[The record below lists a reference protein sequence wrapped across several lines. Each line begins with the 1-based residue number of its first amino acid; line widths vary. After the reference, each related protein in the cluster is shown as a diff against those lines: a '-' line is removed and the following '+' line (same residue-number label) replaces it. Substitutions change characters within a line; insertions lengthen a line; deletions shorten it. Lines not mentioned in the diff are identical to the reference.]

1 MSSSNIKKIIALFSS
16 IMFVLAAYANAD
28 TNLSEKIKNAYSEVS
43 TSLIMLNIFVISL
56 ILLFSAVLILIFL
69 KKSLSVEIDN
79 ITGIPTYIHFEKETK
94 KILSKAKSGEY
105 AILSL
110 NIDNFRSLN
119 NTIGIINGNEI
130 LRRLGLHF
138 SRNRLKGEK
147 ICRFYA
153 DNFIFFIKS
162 PDFFWSIEE
171 RVFEMTDVKDLLR
184 DLLPEK
190 YTLNFTSSIYY
201 IEDPRS
207 SVESMVDKANLA
219 QKLQKHTFSTHRV
232 IEYTKEMA
240 KNVEWNREISVTMEK
255 AIENREFEVYFQ
267 PKFRFSDEGCIGAEA
282 LIRWNNPAKG
292 LLMPGTFVPL
302 FEDNGFIERIDKY
315 VLIRVCV
322 FLEEW
327 AATPGYSPIT
337 ISFNLS
343 RHHLDNPHLIKEL
356 REITDKYDIGN
367 NKIEV
372 ELTESIMFQNQQQ
385 IINVMNEIKKA
396 GFQVSV
402 DDFGS
407 GYSSL
412 NLLKSIPADV
422 IKLDKGF
429 ITEHPEDNKESII
442 ITSVID
448 MAKKLN
454 ITTVAEG
461 VETKNQSELLKNIG
475 CDIVQGFYYAKP
487 MKGSEFRKLLQN
499 S

>member
-1 MSSSNIKKIIALFSS
+1 MSSSNRKKIIALFSS
-16 IMFVLAAYANAD
+16 FFVLAAYANAD

-94 KILSKAKSGEY
+94 KTLSKAKSGEY

-110 NIDNFRSLN
+110 NIDNFRFLN

-171 RVFEMTDVKDLLR
+171 RVFEITDVKDLLR

-219 QKLQKHTFSTHRV
+219 QKLQKHTYTTHRV

-240 KNVEWNREISVTMEK
+240 KNVEWKREISVTMEK

-267 PKFRFSDEGCIGAEA
+267 PKFRFSDKGCIGAEA

-292 LLMPGTFVPL
+292 LLLPGTFVPL

-322 FLEEW
+322 FLEKW

-343 RHHLDNPHLIKEL
+343 RHNLDNPHLIKEL
-356 REITDKYDIGN
+356 RETTDKYDIGK

-372 ELTESIMFQNQQQ
+372 ELTETIMFQNQQQ

>member
-1 MSSSNIKKIIALFSS
+1 MSSSNIKKIIALLSS
-16 IMFVLAAYANAD
+16 SFILATYANAD
-28 TNLSEKIKNAYSEVS
+28 TNLAEKIKNAYSEVS
-43 TSLIMLNIFVISL
+43 TSIIVLNIFVISL

-79 ITGIPTYIHFEKETK
+79 ITGIPTYIHFEKETR

-110 NIDNFRSLN
+110 NVDNFRSLN

-171 RVFEMTDVKDLLR
+171 RVFEITDVKDLLR

-201 IEDPRS
+201 IDDPRS

-219 QKLQKHTFSTHRV
+219 QKLQKHTYTTHRV

-255 AIENREFEVYFQ
+255 AIENSEFEVYFQ

-292 LLMPGTFVPL
+292 LLQPGTFVPL

-327 AATPGYSPIT
+327 AATSGYSPIT

-356 REITDKYDIGN
+356 KEITDKYDIGN

-487 MKGSEFRKLLQN
+487 MREAEFRKLLQN

>member
-1 MSSSNIKKIIALFSS
+1 MSSSNRKKIIALFSS
-16 IMFVLAAYANAD
+16 FFVLAAYANAD

-94 KILSKAKSGEY
+94 KNLSKAKSGEY

-110 NIDNFRSLN
+110 NIDNFRFLN

-171 RVFEMTDVKDLLR
+171 RVFEITDVKDLLR

-219 QKLQKHTFSTHRV
+219 QKLQKHTYTTHRV

-240 KNVEWNREISVTMEK
+240 KNVEWKREISVTMEK

-292 LLMPGTFVPL
+292 LLLPGTFVPL

-322 FLEEW
+322 FLEKW

-343 RHHLDNPHLIKEL
+343 RHNLDNPHLIKEL
-356 REITDKYDIGN
+356 RETTDKYNIGK

-372 ELTESIMFQNQQQ
+372 ELTETIMFQNQQQ

>member
-1 MSSSNIKKIIALFSS
+1 M
-16 IMFVLAAYANAD
+16 
-28 TNLSEKIKNAYSEVS
+28 
-43 TSLIMLNIFVISL
+43 
-56 ILLFSAVLILIFL
+56 
-69 KKSLSVEIDN
+69 
-79 ITGIPTYIHFEKETK
+79 
-94 KILSKAKSGEY
+94 
-105 AILSL
+105 
-110 NIDNFRSLN
+110 
-119 NTIGIINGNEI
+119 
-130 LRRLGLHF
+130 
-138 SRNRLKGEK
+138 
-147 ICRFYA
+147 
-153 DNFIFFIKS
+153 
-162 PDFFWSIEE
+162 
-171 RVFEMTDVKDLLR
+171 
-184 DLLPEK
+184 
-190 YTLNFTSSIYY
+190 
-201 IEDPRS
+201 
-207 SVESMVDKANLA
+207 
-219 QKLQKHTFSTHRV
+219 
-232 IEYTKEMA
+232 
-240 KNVEWNREISVTMEK
+240 
-255 AIENREFEVYFQ
+255 
-267 PKFRFSDEGCIGAEA
+267 
-282 LIRWNNPAKG
+282 
-292 LLMPGTFVPL
+292 
-302 FEDNGFIERIDKY
+302 
-315 VLIRVCV
+315 

-356 REITDKYDIGN
+356 REITDKYDIGK

-372 ELTESIMFQNQQQ
+372 ELTESIMFQNQEQ